1 MIGNLPFALAAALLV
16 FVLAAFALLAID
28 TLGQRWRVRRRLQV
42 YGDLL
47 APGDASYRPEAEAE
61 AEVSLRKPG
70 KRGVEW
76 LDGRFPVSG
85 GVRTGGI
92 ALGVA
97 VAASACF
104 LPALVFFGVPLL
116 AAVLAAPAMGL
127 ALGWQAGRGIEERR
141 RQAFR
146 ARLVVALED
155 LQRMVRYGISLQNAL
170 ASLNRNVEEPLRA
183 TLGRVLSDTALG
195 VPLDQAMAR
204 EARRVGIA
212 ELAMLAAIVSTQ
224 AATGGNLSESVENLG
239 AMLRERIDSG
249 ARMKSATAES
259 RLTLV
264 VLALVPFLGV
274 AAQSAFS
281 PDTLKL
287 LLGEARHLLG
297 IGTGLIAG
305 GLFVAWLM
313 IRGARK

>member
-1 MIGNLPFALAAALLV
+1 MSGNHTFALAMAVLV
-16 FVLAAFALLAID
+16 FAVAVLALWAID
-28 TLGQRWRVRRRLQV
+28 TLQQRWRVRRRLRV
-42 YGDLL
+42 YGDLF
-47 APGDASYRPEAEAE
+47 APRDSSYRPEAEAE
-61 AEVSLRKPG
+61 AEIALRKQG
-70 KRGVEW
+70 NRLAEW
-76 LDGRFPVSG
+76 LDGHFPVSG
-85 GVRTGGI
+85 GARTGGI
-92 ALGVA
+92 ALGVSL
-97 VAASACF
+97 AATACF

-116 AAVLAAPAMGL
+116 PAALAAPGMGL
-127 ALGWQAGRGIEERR
+127 ALGWQAGRGLEERGR
-141 RQAFR
+141 EAFR

-170 ASLNRNVEEPLRA
+170 ASLSRNAEEPFRA
-183 TLGRVLSDTALG
+183 TLRRVLSDTGLG
-195 VPLDQAMAR
+195 VPLDHAMAR

-212 ELAMLAAIVSTQ
+212 ELDMLAAIVSTQ
-224 AATGGNLSESVENLG
+224 AATGGNLSESVQNLG
-239 AMLRERIDSG
+239 EMLRERIDSG

-297 IGTGLIAG
+297 IGTGLIAIG
-305 GLFVAWLM
+305 IFVAWLM
-313 IRGARK
+313 VRGARR